1 MAREQLTKL
10 PGGML
15 RYCYTLD
22 EDMESVREAFSLSN
36 VSSPYRERFQE
47 TIEGKDWIV
56 EYSRALQES
65 PYRADFV
72 ICTVDAAI

>member
-15 RYCYTLD
+15 RYCYALD
-22 EDMESVREAFSLSN
+22 EDAGITREAFSLSS
-36 VSSPYRERFQE
+36 VGSPYKERFLE
-47 TIEGKDWIV
+47 TISDKDWIV
-56 EYSRALQES
+56 EFSRTLQES
-65 PYRADFV
+65 PYRADFL

>member
-22 EDMESVREAFSLSN
+22 EDTDIIRETFALTN
-36 VSSPYRERFQE
+36 VGSPYKERFLE
-47 TIEGKDWIV
+47 TIEAKDWIV
-56 EYSRALQES
+56 EFGRSLQES
-65 PYRADFV
+65 PFRADFL

>member
-1 MAREQLTKL
+1 MAREQVTKL

-15 RYCYTLD
+15 RYCYVLD
-22 EDMESVREAFSLSN
+22 EDAGVTREAFALSN
-36 VSSPYRERFQE
+36 VSEPYKDRFLE
-47 TIEGKDWIV
+47 TIGDKDWIV
-56 EYSRALQES
+56 EFSRTLQES